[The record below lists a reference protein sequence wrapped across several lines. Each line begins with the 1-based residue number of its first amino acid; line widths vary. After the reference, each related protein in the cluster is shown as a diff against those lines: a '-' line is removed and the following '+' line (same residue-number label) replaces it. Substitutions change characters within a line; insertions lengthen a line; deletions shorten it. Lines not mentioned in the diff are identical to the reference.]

1 MERQLPALKVWKIDW
16 EFIISNYLDKSL
28 WNKKWHLFQYKDII
42 IDIWLYKIDCEN
54 DTVWFKI
61 NMNKTSYW
69 VYETVEYNIKNTSIK
84 ILQQQINGA
93 MWRLIKSYED
103 DLIKDTDGYKQI
115 TSYRSEEEDRLR
127 EIANKFLDDNGVTNS
142 DIRDVYIDSFV
153 CNNSKLDIM
162 LSNYLSYNRY
172 HHATELML
180 AFCSATNR
188 EDSKKE
194 ILEAT
199 KNDLGIASVM
209 KEVNEFMETLD
220 SEEYNDEMYS
230 ELEAI

>member
-54 DTVWFKI
+54 DTVSFKVST
-61 NMNKTSYW
+61 NKSSYW

-103 DLIKDTDGYKQI
+103 DLIRDTDGYKQI

-142 DIRDVYIDSFV
+142 DIRDAYIDKFV
-153 CNNSKLDIM
+153 CNNSKLDVM

-194 ILEAT
+194 VLEAT
-199 KNDLGIASVM
+199 KNDLGIAGVM
-209 KEVNEFMETLD
+209 KEVNDFMETLD
-220 SEEYNDEMYS
+220 SEEYNDEMCS

>member
-42 IDIWLYKIDCEN
+42 IDIWLYKIDCED

-61 NMNKTSYW
+61 NMNKSSYW

-103 DLIKDTDGYKQI
+103 ALIRDTDGYKQI

-127 EIANKFLDDNGVTNS
+127 EIANDFLDDNGVTNS
-142 DIRDVYIDSFV
+142 DIRDAYIDKFV
-153 CNNSKLDIM
+153 CNNLKLDIM
-162 LSNYLSYNRY
+162 LNNYLSYNRY

-194 ILEAT
+194 VLEAT
-199 KNDLGIASVM
+199 KNDLGIAGVM

>member
-28 WNKKWHLFQYKDII
+28 WNKRWHLFQYKDII
-42 IDIWLYKIDCEN
+42 IDIWLYRIDCES
-54 DTVWFKI
+54 DTVSFKV
-61 NMNKTSYW
+61 NMNKLSYW
-69 VYETVEYNIKNTSIK
+69 GYETVEYNIKNTSIK

-93 MWRLIKSYED
+93 MWRLIESYED
-103 DLIKDTDGYKQI
+103 DLIRNTDGYTQI
-115 TSYRSEEEDRLR
+115 KLHQNEEEVRLH
-127 EIANKFLDDNGVTNS
+127 EIANDFLDNNGVTNE
-142 DIRDVYIDSFV
+142 DIRDAYIDSFV
-153 CNNSKLDIM
+153 RNNSKLDIM
-162 LSNYLSYNRY
+162 LNNYVSYNRY

-194 ILEAT
+194 ILSAT
-199 KNDLGIASVM
+199 KNDLGIAGVM
-209 KEVNEFMETLD
+209 KEVNEFMETFD
-220 SEEYNDEMYS
+220 TQEYNDEMYS

>member
-28 WNKKWHLFQYKDII
+28 WNKRWHLFQYKDII

-61 NMNKTSYW
+61 NMNKSSYW

-142 DIRDVYIDSFV
+142 DIRDAYIDKFV

-162 LSNYLSYNRY
+162 LSSYLSYNRY

-194 ILEAT
+194 VLEAT

>member
-103 DLIKDTDGYKQI
+103 VLIRDTDGYKQI
-115 TSYRSEEEDRLR
+115 SSHRSEEEDRLR

-142 DIRDVYIDSFV
+142 DIRDVYIDGFV

-194 ILEAT
+194 VLEAT

-220 SEEYNDEMYS
+220 SEEYNNEMCS

>member
-54 DTVWFKI
+54 DTVWFKT
-61 NMNKTSYW
+61 NMNKSSYW
-69 VYETVEYNIKNTSIK
+69 VYETVKYNIKNTSIK

-103 DLIKDTDGYKQI
+103 GLIKDTDGYKQI
-115 TSYRSEEEDRLR
+115 TSYQSEEEDRLL

-142 DIRDVYIDSFV
+142 DIRDGYIDKFV
-153 CNNSKLDIM
+153 CNNLKLDIM

-188 EDSKKE
+188 EESKKE
-194 ILEAT
+194 VLEAT
-199 KNDLGIASVM
+199 KNDLGIAGVM

-220 SEEYNDEMYS
+220 SEEYNDEMCS

>member
-103 DLIKDTDGYKQI
+103 GLIKDTDGYKQI

-194 ILEAT
+194 VLEAT

>member
-61 NMNKTSYW
+61 NMNKSSYW
-69 VYETVEYNIKNTSIK
+69 AYETVEYNIKNTSIK

-103 DLIKDTDGYKQI
+103 VLIRDTDGYKQI
-115 TSYRSEEEDRLR
+115 SSHRSEEEDRLR

-142 DIRDVYIDSFV
+142 DIRDVYIDGFV

-172 HHATELML
+172 HHTTELML

-194 ILEAT
+194 VLEAT
-199 KNDLGIASVM
+199 KNDLGIAGVM

-220 SEEYNDEMYS
+220 SEEYNNEMCS

>member
-28 WNKKWHLFQYKDII
+28 WNKRWHLFQYKDII

-54 DTVWFKI
+54 DTVCFKI
-61 NMNKTSYW
+61 NMNKLSYW
-69 VYETVEYNIKNTSIK
+69 GYESVEYNIKNTSIK

-103 DLIKDTDGYKQI
+103 NLIKDTDGYRQI
-115 TSYRSEEEDRLR
+115 ISHRSEEEDRLR
-127 EIANKFLDDNGVTNS
+127 EIANDFLDDNGVTNS
-142 DIRDVYIDSFV
+142 DIRDAYIDKFV

-188 EDSKKE
+188 EESKKE
-194 ILEAT
+194 VLEAT
-199 KNDLGIASVM
+199 KNDLGIPGVM
-209 KEVNEFMETLD
+209 KEVNEFMETFD
-220 SEEYNDEMYS
+220 SEEYYDEMCS

>member
-54 DTVWFKI
+54 DTVSFKVST
-61 NMNKTSYW
+61 NKSSYW

-103 DLIKDTDGYKQI
+103 DLIRDTDGYKQI

-142 DIRDVYIDSFV
+142 DIRDAYIDKFV
-153 CNNSKLDIM
+153 CNNSKLDVM

-194 ILEAT
+194 VLEAT
-199 KNDLGIASVM
+199 KNDLGIAGVM

>member
-84 ILQQQINGA
+84 RLQQQINGA

-194 ILEAT
+194 VLEAT

>member
-42 IDIWLYKIDCEN
+42 IDIWLYKIDCED

-61 NMNKTSYW
+61 NTNKSSYW
-69 VYETVEYNIKNTSIK
+69 VCETVEYNIKNTSIK

-103 DLIKDTDGYKQI
+103 DLIRDTDGYKQI

-142 DIRDVYIDSFV
+142 DIRDAYIDKFV
-153 CNNSKLDIM
+153 CNNSKLDVM

-194 ILEAT
+194 VLEAT
-199 KNDLGIASVM
+199 KNDLGIAGVM

-220 SEEYNDEMYS
+220 SEEYNNEMCS

>member
-61 NMNKTSYW
+61 NTNKSSYW

-115 TSYRSEEEDRLR
+115 ASYRSEEEDRLR

-142 DIRDVYIDSFV
+142 DIRDAYIDKFV
-153 CNNSKLDIM
+153 CNNLKLDIM

-199 KNDLGIASVM
+199 KNDLGIAGVM

-220 SEEYNDEMYS
+220 SEEYNDEMCS

>member
-194 ILEAT
+194 VLEAT

>member
-54 DTVWFKI
+54 DTFWFKI
-61 NMNKTSYW
+61 NMNKSSYW
-69 VYETVEYNIKNTSIK
+69 AYETVEYNIKNTSIK

-103 DLIKDTDGYKQI
+103 VLIRDTDGYKQI
-115 TSYRSEEEDRLR
+115 SSHRSEEEDRLR

-142 DIRDVYIDSFV
+142 DIRDVYIDGFV

-194 ILEAT
+194 VLEAT
-199 KNDLGIASVM
+199 KNDLGIAGVM

-220 SEEYNDEMYS
+220 SEEYNNEMCS

>member
-61 NMNKTSYW
+61 NMNKSSYW

-103 DLIKDTDGYKQI
+103 GLIKDTDGYKQI

-142 DIRDVYIDSFV
+142 DIRDAYIDRFV

-180 AFCSATNR
+180 AFCSATSR

-220 SEEYNDEMYS
+220 SEEYNNEMCS

>member
-54 DTVWFKI
+54 DTVWFKT
-61 NMNKTSYW
+61 NMNKSSYW
-69 VYETVEYNIKNTSIK
+69 VYETVKYNIKNTSIK

-103 DLIKDTDGYKQI
+103 GLIKDTDGYKQI
-115 TSYRSEEEDRLR
+115 TSYQSEEEDRLL
-127 EIANKFLDDNGVTNS
+127 EIANKFLDDNGFTNS
-142 DIRDVYIDSFV
+142 DIRDAYIDKFV
-153 CNNSKLDIM
+153 CNNLKLDIM

-188 EDSKKE
+188 EESKKE
-194 ILEAT
+194 VLEAT
-199 KNDLGIASVM
+199 KNDLGIAGVM

-220 SEEYNDEMYS
+220 SEEYNDEMCS

>member
-61 NMNKTSYW
+61 NMDKTSYW

>member
-61 NMNKTSYW
+61 NMNKSSYW

-103 DLIKDTDGYKQI
+103 DLIKDTDGYKQS

-142 DIRDVYIDSFV
+142 DIRDAYIDKFV

-162 LSNYLSYNRY
+162 LDNYLSYNRY

-188 EDSKKE
+188 EESKKE
-194 ILEAT
+194 VLEAT
-199 KNDLGIASVM
+199 KNDLGIAGVM

>member
-194 ILEAT
+194 VLEAT

-220 SEEYNDEMYS
+220 SEEYNNEMCS

>member
-61 NMNKTSYW
+61 NTNKSSYW

-115 TSYRSEEEDRLR
+115 TSYQSEEEDRLR

-142 DIRDVYIDSFV
+142 DIRDAYIDRFV
-153 CNNSKLDIM
+153 CNNSKLDVM
-162 LSNYLSYNRY
+162 LSDYLSYNRY

-188 EDSKKE
+188 EELKKQV
-194 ILEAT
+194 LEAT
-199 KNDLGIASVM
+199 KNDLGIAGVM

-220 SEEYNDEMYS
+220 SEEYNNEMCS

>member
-103 DLIKDTDGYKQI
+103 GLIKDTDGYKQI